1 MPAITDQDGNVAQVT
16 PDGALVVTGS
26 GVAAPPV
33 ELKIVDGVD
42 TAKKAEVD
50 ASKRVRV
57 YDVPVETAV
66 TGVSTKL
73 DELDDQ
79 LAFLRVLKFEPLV
92 GEEIR
97 RDETLTDD
105 YHGVAPDG
113 SLTSAAV
120 WSVARFYKT
129 AGLITRVR
137 YRTGVVW
144 DNRAV
149 GW

>member
-1 MPAITDQDGNVAQVT
+1 MPAITDQDGHVAQVT

-57 YDVPVETAV
+57 YDVAVE
-66 TGVSTKL
+66 TKL
-73 DELDDQ
+73 DALDDQ

-144 DNRAV
+144 DNRTA